1 MTSSLGSTFWHDGQ
15 LHRLAFEMDAEGTA
29 LVKLSLSLY
38 DDEQSPK
45 RNQVTVVGVRVS
57 RFETTL
63 DVAELKNNVRA
74 GNIADGRIEN
84 GMLSL
89 ELTGGRVEI
98 EAKEFRANAV

>member
-1 MTSSLGSTFWHDGQ
+1 
-15 LHRLAFEMDAEGTA
+15 MDAEGTA

-63 DVAELKNNVRA
+63 DVAELKDNVRA

-98 EAKEFRANAV
+98 EAKEFRADAV